1 VNDEARTAGAT
12 GPIEVFYDGSCPI
25 CTTEMKA
32 LARRDGGVRL
42 ALTDCSPE
50 GFRVAAADAPARA
63 VLMHRI
69 HARDAEGR
77 WLRGI
82 DVFVAAYDAA
92 GFHRTARVLASPCLR
107 PLLDRLYGV
116 IADHRRPLA
125 ARRLHRLLARVLH
138 GRRG

>member
-1 VNDEARTAGAT
+1 MTGAPQDRPN

-42 ALTDCSPE
+42 ALTDCSPTE
-50 GFRVAAADAPARA
+50 FAPDTPDAPSRA
-63 VLMHRI
+63 QLMHRI
-69 HARDAEGR
+69 HARDAQGR
-77 WLRGI
+77 WLRGV

-92 GFHRTARVLASPCLR
+92 GFHRTARVLACRRLR

-116 IADHRRPLA
+116 VADHRRLLA
-125 ARRLHRLLARVLH
+125 TLRVHRLLARVL
-138 GRRG
+138 RGPRG